1 MSSEM
6 HKEKT
11 MILISYT
18 NNETI
23 SFKSVSTAKQYTF
36 DLLQCDIH
44 AVKIRVNNVSDFSG
58 PVFVRLYPF
67 TTYGAVTRKG

>member
-1 MSSEM
+1 
-6 HKEKT
+6 

-23 SFKSVSTAKQYTF
+23 SFKSVSTAKQFTF

-44 AVKIRVNNVSDFSG
+44 AVKIRANNVSDFSLLQDYIAA
-58 PVFVRLYPF
+58 LYKLPQSE
-67 TTYGAVTRKG
+67 G

>member
-1 MSSEM
+1 
-6 HKEKT
+6 

-23 SFKSVSTAKQYTF
+23 SFPSISTAKQYTF

-44 AVKIRVNNVSDFSG
+44 AVKIRVNNVSDFSLLQDYIAM
-58 PVFVRLYPF
+58 LYKLPNSE
-67 TTYGAVTRKG
+67 G

>member
-1 MSSEM
+1 
-6 HKEKT
+6 

-44 AVKIRVNNVSDFSG
+44 AVKIRANNVSDFSLLQDYIAA
-58 PVFVRLYPF
+58 LYKLPKSE
-67 TTYGAVTRKG
+67 G